1 MILKMRIIFNC
12 DLVIAEY
19 QHAIHRKISEVLVRG
34 KATLKQSTVTIM
46 QRLLGQRG
54 LGFFPFGSA
63 QQEINQPATRQ
74 NRQGDEGLY
83 RPLKHDIDEG
93 PTRDAEKN
101 KRCDRIKGDAKWPAQ
116 AGLSPS
122 EYKESEY
129 GGEGIER
136 HGGARED
143 ENLLE
148 RSGPEK
154 Q

>member
-1 MILKMRIIFNC
+1 
-12 DLVIAEY
+12 
-19 QHAIHRKISEVLVRG
+19 
-34 KATLKQSTVTIM
+34 M

-122 EYKESEY
+122 EYKESEH

-136 HGGARED
+136 HGSAGED

-148 RSGPEK
+148 RGAPEK
-154 Q
+154 E